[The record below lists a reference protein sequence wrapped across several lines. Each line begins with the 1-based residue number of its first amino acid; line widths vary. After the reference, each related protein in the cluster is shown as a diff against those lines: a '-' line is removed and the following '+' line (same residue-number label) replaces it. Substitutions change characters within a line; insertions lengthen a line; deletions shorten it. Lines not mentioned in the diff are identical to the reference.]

1 MIDDSE
7 LYRYFDEIIEAK
19 SNPFSISKKEV
30 YKQNEEIKIKFIN
43 EDITLVEVQ
52 SFLDPILNN
61 KHIEEVDY
69 YPKTFFK
76 KLFNI
81 KSKINLNFEGD
92 SSDFVMMSNSTK
104 KIFKTNCT
112 VYNIEEDNKIII
124 GKRSRLIYQIK
135 EEKIFIDINRENFRT
150 ILIK

>member
-7 LYRYFDEIIEAK
+7 LYKYFDEIIEAK

-30 YKQNEEIKIKFIN
+30 YKQNGEVKAKFIN

-61 KHIEEVDY
+61 KQIEEVDY

-76 KLFNI
+76 KIFNI
-81 KSKINLNFEGD
+81 KSKINLSFEGD
-92 SSDFVMMSNSTK
+92 SSHFVMM
-104 KIFKTNCT
+104 
-112 VYNIEEDNKIII
+112 
-124 GKRSRLIYQIK
+124 
-135 EEKIFIDINRENFRT
+135 
-150 ILIK
+150 

>member
-7 LYRYFDEIIEAK
+7 LYKYFDEIIEAK

-30 YKQNEEIKIKFIN
+30 YKQNGEVKVKFIN

-61 KHIEEVDY
+61 KQIEEVDY

-81 KSKINLNFEGD
+81 KSKINLSFEGD
-92 SSDFVMMSNSTK
+92 SSHFVMMSNSTK

-135 EEKIFIDINRENFRT
+135 EEKILIDINRENFRT

>member
-7 LYRYFDEIIEAK
+7 LYKYFDEIIEAK

-30 YKQNEEIKIKFIN
+30 YKQNGEVKAKFIN

-61 KHIEEVDY
+61 KQIEEVDY

-76 KLFNI
+76 KIFNI
-81 KSKINLNFEGD
+81 KSKINLSFEGD
-92 SSDFVMMSNSTK
+92 SSHFVMMSNSTK

-135 EEKIFIDINRENFRT
+135 DDKIFINVDKDQFRT
-150 ILIK
+150 ILIR